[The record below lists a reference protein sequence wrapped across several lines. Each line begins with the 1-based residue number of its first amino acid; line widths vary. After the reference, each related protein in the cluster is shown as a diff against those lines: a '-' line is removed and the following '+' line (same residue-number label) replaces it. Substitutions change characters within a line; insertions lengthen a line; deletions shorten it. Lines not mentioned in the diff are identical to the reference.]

1 MNKKEIKQLNSIKS
15 SHTCSH
21 ILKELSPKNISDQKE
36 SNISN
41 KKTNNSKNKSES
53 SNQLNS
59 VGEEIKSKSSVN
71 VNAKAMKKEKE
82 KEKERNNRNKKKK
95 RDGDKIIKLLKKN
108 EKLKIP
114 TGKRRSIAVNS
125 IKLNLNNI
133 NNIAKSLTPPK
144 ASFNI
149 RTDKNGIEIN
159 KSNKKRFHITFLDD
173 ISPENK
179 ITDTI
184 NIQSFKKFN
193 LVEKTQFENTIS
205 NYSKCCNIF

>member
-15 SHTCSH
+15 SNTCSH
-21 ILKELSPKNISDQKE
+21 ILKVLSQKNISEQKD

-53 SNQLNS
+53 SNLLNS
-59 VGEEIKSKSSVN
+59 VGEEIKSKGSVN
-71 VNAKAMKKEKE
+71 VNAELKKKD
-82 KEKERNNRNKKKK
+82 KEKERNNRNRKKKM
-95 RDGDKIIKLLKKN
+95 DGDKIIKLLKKN
-108 EKLKIP
+108 EKPKIP

-125 IKLNLNNI
+125 NKLNLNNI
-133 NNIAKSLTPPK
+133 NNITKTLTPPK

-159 KSNKKRFHITFLDD
+159 KNNKKYFHITFLDD
-173 ISPENK
+173 ISPDNK
-179 ITDTI
+179 ITDTV

-193 LVEKTQFENTIS
+193 LVEKNQFDNTIS
-205 NYSKCCNIF
+205 NYSKCCYIF

>member
-21 ILKELSPKNISDQKE
+21 ILKQLSPKNISDQKE

-53 SNQLNS
+53 SNLLNS

-71 VNAKAMKKEKE
+71 VNAKAMKNEKE
-82 KEKERNNRNKKKK
+82 KEKKYRKKKKK
-95 RDGDKIIKLLKKN
+95 REGEKIIKLLKKN

-133 NNIAKSLTPPK
+133 NNITKSLTPPK
-144 ASFNI
+144 ASLII

-173 ISPENK
+173 ISPDNK
-179 ITDTI
+179 ITDTV

-193 LVEKTQFENTIS
+193 LVEKTQFDNTIS

>member
-15 SHTCSH
+15 SNTCSH
-21 ILKELSPKNISDQKE
+21 ILKVLSQKNISEQKD

-59 VGEEIKSKSSVN
+59 VREEIKSKGSVN
-71 VNAKAMKKEKE
+71 VNAELKKKD
-82 KEKERNNRNKKKK
+82 KEKERNNRNRKKKM
-95 RDGDKIIKLLKKN
+95 DGDKIIKLLKKN
-108 EKLKIP
+108 E
-114 TGKRRSIAVNS
+114 RSIAVNS
-125 IKLNLNNI
+125 NKLNLNNI
-133 NNIAKSLTPPK
+133 NNITKTLTPPK

-159 KSNKKRFHITFLDD
+159 KNNKKYFHITFLDD
-173 ISPENK
+173 ISPDNK
-179 ITDTI
+179 ITDTV

-193 LVEKTQFENTIS
+193 LVEKNQFDNTIS
-205 NYSKCCNIF
+205 NYSKCCYIF

>member
-15 SHTCSH
+15 SHSCSH
-21 ILKELSPKNISDQKE
+21 ILKDLASKNISDQKE

-53 SNQLNS
+53 SNLLNS

-71 VNAKAMKKEKE
+71 VNAKAMKNEKE
-82 KEKERNNRNKKKK
+82 KEKNNRKKKKK
-95 RDGDKIIKLLKKN
+95 REGEKIIKLLKKN

-159 KSNKKRFHITFLDD
+159 KSNKKRFHITFKDD

-193 LVEKTQFENTIS
+193 LVEKTQFDNTIS

>member
-82 KEKERNNRNKKKK
+82 KERNNRNKKKK

-114 TGKRRSIAVNS
+114 TGKRRSIAVNC

-133 NNIAKSLTPPK
+133 NNITKSLTPPK
-144 ASFNI
+144 ASLNI

-173 ISPENK
+173 ISPDNK
-179 ITDTI
+179 ITDTV

-193 LVEKTQFENTIS
+193 LVEKNQFDNTIS